1 MKKQL
6 LLALI
11 FLFLATGINAQIPQ
25 SIKYQ
30 GVARNAAGAALNN
43 QVISVR
49 IAIRDNS
56 ASGPIVYQENHNVT
70 TNPFGLYNLNL
81 GTGTA
86 LTGTFSAINWGVNTK
101 FIEQEVDFGAGYV
114 NMGAS
119 QFLSVPYALYAANGP
134 VGPAGPQGP
143 AGATGAT
150 GSQGPQGVAGPTGPQ
165 GPTGATGSQG
175 PIGNTGPT
183 GPTGNTGPTGPAG
196 TTGQDV
202 YEVYGTGQLVV
213 TTLTSA
219 YTLIPGL
226 SQTINVPANC
236 KVIISTD
243 GGVQSTGAT
252 NTTFS
257 VLDIGI
263 FVDGVVSGSGGQRRL
278 SIANTSSLAQLI
290 QNWSMKRTYTLTA
303 GSHTFEVKAVNG
315 APGSSAANVS
325 SGAAPQL
332 QGVLTVTI
340 IKL

>member
-6 LLALI
+6 LLASICL
-11 FLFLATGINAQIPQ
+11 LLAISLKAQIPQ

-30 GVARNAAGAALNN
+30 GIARNSAGLALNS

-56 ASGPIVYQENHNVT
+56 AAGPIVYQETHNT
-70 TNPFGLYNLNL
+70 TTSPYGLYNLNL
-81 GTGTA
+81 GTGTP

-101 FIEQEVDFGAGYV
+101 FIEQEVDFGAGFV

-134 VGPAGPQGP
+134 VGPAGPTGP
-143 AGATGAT
+143 I
-150 GSQGPQGVAGPTGPQ
+150 GPTGLT
-165 GPTGATGSQG
+165 GPT
-175 PIGNTGPT
+175 GNTGPT
-183 GPTGNTGPTGPAG
+183 GPTGNTGPAG

-202 YEVYGTGQLVV
+202 YEVYGTAQLVV
-213 TTLTSA
+213 STSTSL

-226 SQTINVPANC
+226 AQTITVPANC
-236 KVIISTD
+236 KVIVSTD
-243 GGVQSTGAT
+243 GGIQSTGAT

-263 FVDGVVSGSGGQRRL
+263 FVDGTVSASGGQRRIA
-278 SIANTSSLAQLI
+278 IANTTALAQLI
-290 QNWSMKRTYTLTA
+290 QNWSMERAYTLTA
-303 GSHTFEVKAVNG
+303 GSHTFEVKAVSG
-315 APGSSAANVS
+315 AAGSANANVS
-325 SGAAPQL
+325 SSSAPQL
-332 QGVLTVTI
+332 QGTLRVTI